1 MSYASEFIANPVGIY
16 REGARV
22 TARRTKTVEAGIA
35 VAAELSAG
43 QGGAPWIVIG
53 HGRRVRVTCRAGQPA
68 EVTDAQWAE

>member
-1 MSYASEFIANPVGIY
+1 MSYAAEFIENPVGIY

-22 TARRTKTVEAGIA
+22 TARRTKSVEAGIA

-53 HGRRVRVTCRAGQPA
+53 HGRRVRVTARAGQDA
-68 EVTDAQWAE
+68 TVTDAHWAD